1 MDDFERELK
10 RLREEVARS
19 EQLKSRLS
27 GLKSRREQLAAQE
40 EELRE
45 RRVDEAED
53 VEQLEGRSLARY
65 FYSLMGSLDERLER
79 ERKEAREAAVR
90 HDSVVYELGDVDDD
104 IEETM
109 RELSELMG
117 CEQRYESAVERR
129 AESLK
134 ASGTP
139 RGKQLMELE
148 RAMAML
154 DRRERETDEA
164 IAAGMNAADAA
175 SRVADSLSGASAWGV
190 VDVFSDGILADIM
203 KYSHIDNA
211 QAEMEQLRVALR
223 RFDTEL
229 ADIGATIDTNVAGG
243 FLGFA
248 DIFFDNFFTDF
259 AVRSRIN
266 NALDSAENVLHRIED
281 ALARLRAL
289 KEECGRER
297 VRLEDEYERVVT
309 NM

>member
-19 EQLKSRLS
+19 EQLKSRLG

-79 ERKEAREAAVR
+79 ERREAREAAVR

-139 RGKQLMELE
+139 RGKRLMELE

>member
-19 EQLKSRLS
+19 EQLKSRLG

-90 HDSVVYELGDVDDD
+90 HDSVGYELGDVDDD
-104 IEETM
+104 VEETM

-117 CEQRYESAVERR
+117 CEQRYESALERR

-139 RGKQLMELE
+139 RGKRLMELE

-266 NALDSAENVLHRIED
+266 NALGSAEDVLRRIED

>member
-19 EQLKSRLS
+19 EQLKSRLG

-117 CEQRYESAVERR
+117 CEQRYESAIERH

-139 RGKQLMELE
+139 RGKRLMELE

-266 NALDSAENVLHRIED
+266 NALGSAEDVLRRIED

-289 KEECGRER
+289 KEECGGER

>member
-19 EQLKSRLS
+19 EQLKSRLG

-90 HDSVVYELGDVDDD
+90 HDSVLFELGDVDDD

-117 CEQRYESAVERR
+117 CEQRYESALERR

-139 RGKQLMELE
+139 RGKRLMELE

-154 DRRERETDEA
+154 DRRERPTA
-164 IAAGMNAADAA
+164 
-175 SRVADSLSGASAWGV
+175 
-190 VDVFSDGILADIM
+190 
-203 KYSHIDNA
+203 
-211 QAEMEQLRVALR
+211 
-223 RFDTEL
+223 
-229 ADIGATIDTNVAGG
+229 
-243 FLGFA
+243 
-248 DIFFDNFFTDF
+248 
-259 AVRSRIN
+259 
-266 NALDSAENVLHRIED
+266 
-281 ALARLRAL
+281 
-289 KEECGRER
+289 
-297 VRLEDEYERVVT
+297 
-309 NM
+309 

>member
-19 EQLKSRLS
+19 EQLKSRLA
-27 GLKSRREQLAAQE
+27 GLHGRREQLAAQE
-40 EELRE
+40 QELRE

-90 HDSVVYELGDVDDD
+90 HDAVLFELNDVDDD
-104 IEETM
+104 IEETG
-109 RELSELMG
+109 RELGELQG
-117 CEQRYESAVERR
+117 CERRYEQALERR

-139 RGKQLMELE
+139 RGMRLIELE
-148 RAMAML
+148 RAMAAL

-164 IAAGMNAADAA
+164 ISAGEYAADVA
-175 SRVADSLSGASAWGV
+175 SQVADSLAGASTWGV
-190 VDVFSDGILADIM
+190 IDVFSDSFLADM
-203 KYSHIDNA
+203 VKYSHIDDA
-211 QAEMEQLRVALR
+211 QAAMERLGVALR

-229 ADIGATIDTNVAGG
+229 ADIGSTIDANVRGG

-248 DIFFDNFFTDF
+248 DIFFDNIFTDF
-259 AVRSRIN
+259 AVNARIN
-266 NALDSAENVLHRIED
+266 NALDTAEDVLRRIQD
-281 ALARLRAL
+281 ALGRLRSL
-289 KEECGRER
+289 KDECGRER
-297 VRLEDEYERVVT
+297 ARLEDEYERVVT
-309 NM
+309 DM